1 MESLM
6 TYMAAFGIAAGAGA
20 KAFIPVLALGVFSYT
35 PYFELA
41 ERFAWIAD
49 PLVMAILAVLVIAEI
64 VVDSHPD
71 LGRFSDVV
79 AYLPKVVAGFIAFAA
94 VTGRL
99 DENVVQLGASSLF
112 GGGTA
117 AGVHWLRN
125 QVRRPFRDL
134 AEDAHEGAGK
144 LASIGEAGASAALSG
159 TALLVPPVSVLML
172 VGFVAFSVIVIR
184 TADRRRV
191 ACIHCGEPIRPGA
204 LVCPHCRRDQ
214 VDQVEGVLK
223 GES

>member
-20 KAFIPVLALGVFSYT
+20 KAFIPILALGAFSYT
-35 PYFELA
+35 PYFELS
-41 ERFAWIAD
+41 ERFGWIAD
-49 PLVMAILAVLVIAEI
+49 PVVMAVLAVLVIAEI
-64 VVDSHPD
+64 AVDAHPD

-79 AYLPKVVAGFIAFAA
+79 AYLPKVAAGFIAFAA

-99 DENVVQLGASSLF
+99 DDNLVQLGTSGVL

-134 AEDAHEGAGK
+134 AEDAHETIGK
-144 LASIGEAGASAALSG
+144 LASVGEAGASATLAG
-159 TALLVPPVSVLML
+159 TALLAPPLSALALIGFVSV
-172 VGFVAFSVIVIR
+172 SVITMR
-184 TADRRRV
+184 TIDRRRV
-191 ACIHCGEPIRPGA
+191 PCPRCGGAIRAEA
-204 LVCPHCRRDQ
+204 LVCPHCRADL
-214 VDQVEGVLK
+214 VDRSVL
-223 GES
+223 S

>member
-6 TYMAAFGIAAGAGA
+6 TYMAAFGLAAGAGA
-20 KAFIPVLALGVFSYT
+20 KAFIPILALGAFSYT
-35 PYFELA
+35 PYFELSQ
-41 ERFAWIAD
+41 RYAWIAD
-49 PLVMAILAVLVIAEI
+49 PVVMAVLAALVVAEI
-64 VVDSHPD
+64 VVDAHPE

-99 DENVVQLGASSLF
+99 DQDLAQLGTSGVL

-134 AEDAHEGAGK
+134 AEDAHESVGK
-144 LASIGEAGASAALSG
+144 LASLGEAGASVTLAG
-159 TALLVPPVSVLML
+159 TALMAPPLSILL
-172 VGFVAFSVIVIR
+172 LAGFATSAVVAGR
-184 TADRRRV
+184 AANRRRA
-191 ACIHCGEPIRPGA
+191 ACIHCGEALRPGA

-214 VDQVEGVLK
+214 IAAD
-223 GES
+223 